1 MREGLYC
8 LAIQTPCLCAFLQ
21 QGKGLIF
28 NQAQIG
34 SPLDANIKTQPLVV
48 IVVNFVFNQGCCH
61 HFPFCA
67 IMTTMGTTRIIITT
81 TTITNQ
87 TQRSIGL
94 GFHYQQGLGRG
105 GGPSSSLLSS
115 LVAQKKKG
123 NTYYNKHNCSK

>member
-28 NQAQIG
+28 NQAQMG

-94 GFHYQQGLGRG
+94 GFHYQQGFG
-105 GGPSSSLLSS
+105 GGGSSSLLSS
-115 LVAQKKKG
+115 LVAHTKKR
-123 NTYYNKHNCSK
+123 

>member
-1 MREGLYC
+1 LST
-8 LAIQTPCLCAFLQ
+8 LFLI
-21 QGKGLIF
+21 KG
-28 NQAQIG
+28 
-34 SPLDANIKTQPLVV
+34 VV
-48 IVVNFVFNQGCCH
+48 IIFVFGG
-61 HFPFCA
+61 

-81 TTITNQ
+81 TTITDQ